1 LHRSPSYELVVSDA
15 PSHAHAWDSR
25 LDEFCDARPE
35 QTHSYGAVLWGAQ
48 RLSQLELRHEGAT
61 VAMAQAVILK
71 PSRLSC
77 GMAYVKFG
85 PLWKRADARAT
96 RDNLRAVLSAMVDEY
111 AKKRGLH
118 LVVMPQPDTC
128 HDKVMHEELEQ
139 GGLISKR
146 ALRDPKR
153 YLVDL
158 SVGEEQLY
166 RGLDQKWRYNLRLA
180 EKRGLDLA
188 MHVTPGA
195 TADYLQLHDEMPEPK
210 RLKTASARILPRLHE
225 SLPEPLRPRIVLASR
240 GSKPLAGAVVLQLGD
255 TATYLF
261 GATSRAGREAKAGY
275 ALHWWIA
282 RWLRGAGVRWYD
294 LGGEAGEPGLRQFKK
309 GLVGKNGCAHKL
321 LGEYEAGSRPLSA
334 LAARLA
340 FGLRDS
346 QLLTLIRYHGLKLA
360 GSLRAWLCISFV
372 AA

>member
-1 LHRSPSYELVVSDA
+1 
-15 PSHAHAWDSR
+15 
-25 LDEFCDARPE
+25 
-35 QTHSYGAVLWGAQ
+35 
-48 RLSQLELRHEGAT
+48 
-61 VAMAQAVILK
+61 
-71 PSRLSC
+71 
-77 GMAYVKFG
+77 
-85 PLWKRADARAT
+85 
-96 RDNLRAVLSAMVDEY
+96 
-111 AKKRGLH
+111 
-118 LVVMPQPDTC
+118 
-128 HDKVMHEELEQ
+128 
-139 GGLISKR
+139 
-146 ALRDPKR
+146 
-153 YLVDL
+153 
-158 SVGEEQLY
+158 
-166 RGLDQKWRYNLRLA
+166 
-180 EKRGLDLA
+180 
-188 MHVTPGA
+188 
-195 TADYLQLHDEMPEPK
+195 
-210 RLKTASARILPRLHE
+210 
-225 SLPEPLRPRIVLASR
+225 
-240 GSKPLAGAVVLQLGD
+240 LAGAVVLQLGD